1 MFGKYRNNLR
11 ILNTIEKYKTLDTK
25 REKKRKREKKNVS
38 RYKF

>member
-11 ILNTIEKYKTLDTK
+11 ILNTIEKYKILDTK